1 MSKRMEAVRLA
12 GGHYSFEKVEKPRY
26 TYSYRTHRTAFVVAS
41 ASDLKT
47 YMNAAHERIPDL
59 MLQRLDYYE
68 ALDKDDST
76 RAEGI
81 AQAKE
86 TIRLFSSRLSEFEVE
101 TYLFPADKFGNW
113 KNGGELPGSQRGTLD
128 HRVPFND
135 VGYVVVGMPREL
147 TLVPLILRA
156 APFEEGK
163 PRIRTT
169 IKEK

>member
-1 MSKRMEAVRLA
+1 MRVMSMRMEAARKA
-12 GGHYSFEKVEKPRY
+12 GEHYSFGKREKPFY
-26 TYSYRTHRTAFVVAS
+26 TYGNVTHRTAFVVAS

-47 YMNAAHERIPDL
+47 YMAASHAKMRDL
-59 MLQRLDYYE
+59 MR
-68 ALDKDDST
+68 ARGDK
-76 RAEGI
+76 EG
-81 AQAKE
+81 E
-86 TIRLFSSRLSEFEVE
+86 RLFRRGSGLSEFEVE
-101 TYLFPADKFGNW
+101 TYLFPADKYGNW
-113 KNGGELPGSQRGTLD
+113 KSSGELPGSQRGTLD